1 MRSVIFVYKKKKKP
15 PFVRPCSY
23 IVSNVNM
30 LLSEPAAEQEDRT
43 KSDTRDISVDS
54 AAVQVG
60 SFIHCI
66 MALWIHSLIQL
77 KEG

>member
-1 MRSVIFVYKKKKKP
+1 MRSVIFVYKKKKNL

-43 KSDTRDISVDS
+43 NVTYLSIQQQCRWVH
-54 AAVQVG
+54 
-60 SFIHCI
+60 SFIASWRCEFI
-66 MALWIHSLIQL
+66 LLSS
-77 KEG
+77 

>member
-1 MRSVIFVYKKKKKP
+1 MRSVIFVYKKKKNL

-43 KSDTRDISVDS
+43 KSDTCDISVDS

-66 MALWIHSLIQL
+66 MAL
-77 KEG
+77 